1 MFSGIGVSRGLAI
14 GEIHVL
20 RRDGFDVEAR
30 TLEKSEVAEEVRRL
44 KRAIKAARSKL
55 RATRD
60 SIPKDA
66 PYDVSAFIDSHL
78 LMLDDNALSQTPID
92 IIKSAL
98 INAEAALKQQQ
109 QALVSVFDAMGDAYI
124 ATRIDDV
131 NQVIALMLQALSG
144 GNDPLLDPEAWKG
157 RIVVADDLTPADTV
171 LMQNHGVAGF
181 VTEQGGQLSH
191 TAILARSLGIPAVVG
206 LQNVRKYLKNGETIT
221 LDGDSGLLV
230 AEPTTDHL
238 NDSRS
243 RQKVARKI
251 ARDLS
256 SLIDQPSVTLDG
268 VNLDLWAN
276 IDVDDD
282 VKSLKRVNAAGV
294 GLFRTEFMFM
304 NRDDVP
310 SEQEHY
316 KEYTKILRA
325 LKGAPLTIRTI
336 DLGGDKMAASM
347 HSSGPLAHN
356 PAMGLRGIRLA
367 LNDLSL
373 FEPQLRAILR
383 ASAKGPV
390 RLLIPML
397 TNRAEILQVR
407 TLIDEI
413 KASLDEQG
421 QAYDADMP
429 IGGMIEVPAAAIAA
443 PSFAKDLDFLSI
455 GTNDLI
461 QYTLAIDR
469 IDEQVH
475 YLYDPLHPA
484 VLQLVQTIINAGRD
498 AGIPVTL
505 CGEMAGDP
513 KYVRVLLGLGLTEFS
528 MPPNL
533 LLAAKQVLINSK
545 LSRLKSQAQKIISAP
560 DVDTQQ
566 HILSLINKSANVKGK
581 KTRDK
586 TDDKPSTKQ
595 VSKTNSKPS
604 GKTSKK
610 KSAKS
615 STKGSAKSA
624 GKPSSKPPTPSVKR
638 KSDS

>member
-1 MFSGIGVSRGLAI
+1 MSLMFSGIGVSQGLAI

-20 RRDGFDVEAR
+20 RRDGFGVEAR
-30 TLEKSEVAEEVRRL
+30 TLDKREIPDEVRRL
-44 KRAIKAARSKL
+44 KRAIKAARTQL

-66 PYDVSAFIDSHL
+66 PSDVSAFIDSHL

-92 IIKSAL
+92 IIKSEFV
-98 INAEAALKQQQ
+98 NAETALKQQQ

-124 ATRIDDV
+124 ASRIDDV

-144 GNDPLLDPEAWKG
+144 GIDPLLDPDAWKG
-157 RIVVADDLTPADTV
+157 RIVVADDLTPSDTV
-171 LMQNHGVAGF
+171 IMQNHGVAGF

-206 LQNVRKYLKNGETIT
+206 LQNIRKYLKNGETIT
-221 LDGDSGLLV
+221 LDGQSGLLV
-230 AEPTTDHL
+230 AEPTDAHL
-238 NDSRS
+238 RESRN
-243 RQKVARKI
+243 RQKAARKI

-256 SLIDQPSVTLDG
+256 GLIDRPSVTLDG
-268 VNLDLWAN
+268 ISLNLWAN

-304 NRDDVP
+304 NRENAP
-310 SEQEHY
+310 TEQEHF
-316 KEYTKILRA
+316 KEYSKILRA
-325 LKGAPLTIRTI
+325 LKDSPLTIRSI
-336 DLGGDKMAASM
+336 DLGGDKMAASL
-347 HSSGPLAHN
+347 HNSGPMAHN

-373 FEPQLRAILR
+373 FVPQLRAILR

-407 TLIDEI
+407 TLINDI
-413 KASLDEQG
+413 KLSLDEAG
-421 QAYDADMP
+421 LAYDPNLP

-443 PSFAKDLDFLSI
+443 PSFAADLDFLSI

-484 VLQLVQTIINAGRD
+484 VLRLVQTIIQTGRE

-513 KYVRVLLGLGLTEFS
+513 QYVRVLLGLGLTEFS

-533 LLAAKQVLINSK
+533 LLAVKQVLINSK
-545 LSRLKSQAQKIISAP
+545 VSRLKSQVQKLIHAP
-560 DVDTQQ
+560 DVETQQ
-566 HILSLINKSANVKGK
+566 QLLGVINKSAEPQK
-581 KTRDK
+581 KPD
-586 TDDKPSTKQ
+586 
-595 VSKTNSKPS
+595 S
-604 GKTSKK
+604 GKTAATTKQKPKPKTSKTSKMSKK
-610 KSAKS
+610 K
-615 STKGSAKSA
+615 A
-624 GKPSSKPPTPSVKR
+624 GKTGKTSG
-638 KSDS
+638 KS